1 MATVGAGPRQ
11 TKVQG
16 RDLADVAIVIPAF
29 NEEQSLPLVLAD
41 LPKVGRLIVVN
52 NASTDRT
59 AQVAVERGATVVDQ
73 PQRGYGSACLAGLAK
88 IRQLIAAG
96 EPAPRIV
103 AFVDADYSDHVDML
117 RAIVAPIYDGQADL
131 VLGSRLLGKREPGA
145 MPPQSVYG
153 NLLACFLMRLLFGG
167 RYTDLGPFRAIDY
180 EALERLGMVDE
191 NFGWTVEMQ
200 IKATRAGLRV
210 CEIPV
215 PYRRR
220 IGESKISGTLS
231 GTFKAGYKILYTI
244 AKYGFQR
251 RPTAVATET
260 RA

>member
-1 MATVGAGPRQ
+1 MATVGVGPGQ

-59 AQVAVERGATVVDQ
+59 AQVAAERGATVVDQ

-117 RAIVAPIYDGQADL
+117 RAIVSPIYDGQADL

-153 NLLACFLMRLLFGG
+153 NLLACFLMRLLFGS

-231 GTFKAGYKILYTI
+231 GTVKAGYKILYTI
-244 AKYGFQR
+244 AKYGCQR